1 MSIRTPVI
9 RSHRNCALPRLIKP
23 MLESGY
29 KLVNMMNVRVF
40 SSGLNFVVPM
50 DVPLAETSCS
60 SPRIL
65 RISDTWGT
73 LSSNGEISTFLGR
86 VRSEER
92 RVGKECVCWCRSR
105 WSPYH

>member
-1 MSIRTPVI
+1 MSIGAPVM
-9 RSHRNCALPRLIKP
+9 RPHRNCAIPRLIKP
-23 MLESGY
+23 VLESGY

-40 SSGLNFVVPM
+40 SLCLNFVVPM

-73 LSSNGEISTFLGR
+73 LSSYGEVSTFFG
-86 VRSEER
+86 
-92 RVGKECVCWCRSR
+92 
-105 WSPYH
+105 

>member
-1 MSIRTPVI
+1 MSIGAPMM
-9 RSHRNCALPRLIKP
+9 RSHRNCALPRLLKP
-23 MLESGY
+23 VLESGY

-40 SSGLNFVVPM
+40 TSGLNFAVPM

-73 LSSNGEISTFLGR
+73 LSSYREVSTFLGR
-86 VRSEER
+86 VM
-92 RVGKECVCWCRSR
+92 
-105 WSPYH
+105 